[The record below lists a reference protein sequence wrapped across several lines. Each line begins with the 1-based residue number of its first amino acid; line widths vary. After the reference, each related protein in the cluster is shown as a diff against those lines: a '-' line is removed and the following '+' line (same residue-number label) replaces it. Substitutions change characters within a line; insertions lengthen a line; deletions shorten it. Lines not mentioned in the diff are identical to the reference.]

1 MNRFFTQKF
10 KITVFVGL
18 LLITL
23 FSLTATPAFTQAKQ
37 VPMRG
42 KFSGVGETFSGR
54 ATHLGRFDGVID
66 NTTSPPNAVWA
77 AANGDTLTNIT
88 TSFVI
93 DFSAPAAPNVYPY
106 TQTIEFTG
114 GSGRFQNATGSA
126 DITGWINVATFAYNG
141 RINGTLSRTH
151 SK

>member
-1 MNRFFTQKF
+1 MKAQNTKRSF
-10 KITVFVGL
+10 KLILFGIL
-18 LLITL
+18 LLILGITVM
-23 FSLTATPAFTQAKQ
+23 PALAKRGQ

-42 KFSGVGETFSGR
+42 RFTGIGENFSGR

-66 NTTSPPNAVWA
+66 NSSDPPHAVWT

-93 DFSAPAAPNVYPY
+93 DFSAPIEPDVYPY

-114 GSGRFQNATGSA
+114 GNGRFSNATGSA
-126 DITGWINVATFAYNG
+126 DISGTINVVTFEYDG
-141 RINGTLSRTH
+141 RIRGHISRPNTH
-151 SK
+151 